1 MNSKKLLGNGLLL
14 LAALIWGTAFA
25 FQRAGMDSIEPI
37 SFTAARMVLAA
48 GVVGLVAFLTRGRD
62 RKLAAS
68 QSEEEQQLC
77 KRHTILGGVS
87 CGVLMTAA
95 TLLQQIGIVYT
106 TAGKAGF
113 ITAMY
118 MLLVPVIGFL
128 FLKRRNSWLVWLAV
142 LLGVAGMYFLCMSE
156 SFSLSRG
163 DFLVLICALLFS
175 FHILCCD
182 YFVRRGNPIRISAI
196 QFATAMVLCT
206 AAALIAETPSW
217 DKIVSALVPI
227 LYCGI
232 ASGGIG
238 YTLQMVGQKFTD
250 PASASLLMSMES
262 VFAVLGGVILLQERM
277 SSREIFGCIV
287 MFTAIVLVQIPLP
300 GKKEVRAGEEQEET
314 NG

>member
-48 GVVGLVAFLTRGRD
+48 AVVGLVAFLTRGRD
-62 RKLAAS
+62 QNLAAS
-68 QSEEEQQLC
+68 QSEEEQRLC

-217 DKIVSALVPI
+217 EKIMSAIVPI
-227 LYCGI
+227 VYCGVF
-232 ASGGIG
+232 SGGVG

-262 VFAVLGGVILLQERM
+262 VFAVIGGVILLQERM
-277 SSREIFGCIV
+277 SSREIFGCV
-287 MFTAIVLVQIPLP
+287 MMFMAIVLVQVPLP
-300 GKKEVRAGEEQEET
+300 GKK
-314 NG
+314 

>member
-48 GVVGLVAFLTRGRD
+48 AVVGLVAFLTRGRD
-62 RKLAAS
+62 QNLAAS
-68 QSEEEQQLC
+68 QSEEEQRLC

-217 DKIVSALVPI
+217 EKIMSAIVPI
-227 LYCGI
+227 VYCGVF
-232 ASGGIG
+232 SGGIG

-262 VFAVLGGVILLQERM
+262 VFAVIGGVILLQERM
-277 SSREIFGCIV
+277 SSREIFGCV
-287 MFTAIVLVQIPLP
+287 MMFMAIVLVQVPLP
-300 GKKEVRAGEEQEET
+300 GKK
-314 NG
+314 

>member
-48 GVVGLVAFLTRGRD
+48 AVVGLVAFLTRGRD
-62 RKLAAS
+62 QNLAAS
-68 QSEEEQQLC
+68 QSEEEQRLC

-217 DKIVSALVPI
+217 EKIMSAIVPI
-227 LYCGI
+227 VYCGVF
-232 ASGGIG
+232 SGGVG

-262 VFAVLGGVILLQERM
+262 VFAVIGGVILLQERM
-277 SSREIFGCIV
+277 SSREIFGCV
-287 MFTAIVLVQIPLP
+287 MMFMAIVLVQVPLT
-300 GKKEVRAGEEQEET
+300 GKK
-314 NG
+314 

>member
-48 GVVGLVAFLTRGRD
+48 AVVGLVAFLTRGRD
-62 RKLAAS
+62 QNLAAS
-68 QSEEEQQLC
+68 QSEEEKRLC

-217 DKIVSALVPI
+217 EKIMSAIVPI
-227 LYCGI
+227 VYCGVF
-232 ASGGIG
+232 SGGIG

-262 VFAVLGGVILLQERM
+262 VFAVIGGVILLQERM
-277 SSREIFGCIV
+277 SSREIFGCV
-287 MFTAIVLVQIPLP
+287 MMFMAIVLVQVPLP
-300 GKKEVRAGEEQEET
+300 GKK
-314 NG
+314 